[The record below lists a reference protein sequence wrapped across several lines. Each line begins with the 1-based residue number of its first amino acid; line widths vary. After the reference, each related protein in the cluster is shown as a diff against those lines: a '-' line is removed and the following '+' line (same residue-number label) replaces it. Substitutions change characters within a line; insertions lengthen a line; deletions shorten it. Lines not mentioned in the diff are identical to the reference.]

1 MALSKDFEA
10 FAVDLFSGLGP
21 VRTKRMFGGAL
32 IYAGDHGFALLDDD
46 AVWIKVDAENE
57 AAFLAEGCPKASYPT
72 KDGQVMEMA
81 YRRLPEA
88 ALDDPEAACRWA
100 RTGIE
105 AAMRKAA
112 AKKPKKIKAPG

>member
-21 VRTKRMFGGAL
+21 IRIKRMFGGAL
-32 IYAGDHGFALLDDD
+32 AYAGEHGFALLDDE
-46 AVWIKVDAENE
+46 AIWIKVDGENE
-57 AAFLAEGCPKASYPT
+57 PAFEAEGSTRASYPT
-72 KDGQVMEMA
+72 KDGQVMQMA
-81 YRRLPEA
+81 YRRPPEA
-88 ALDDPEAACRWA
+88 ALDDAEEACRSA

-112 AKKPKKIKAPG
+112 AKKPKKAKG